1 MPLVAILRGI
11 QPNEIED
18 IGRVLIDEGF
28 WFIEVPLNSPD
39 VWESIRRLK
48 SMVPENVLIGAGT
61 VIDGRASVELAE
73 LGAVLQVT
81 PNTDVDV
88 IQAGKVAGLA
98 TFTGFMWVCWSL
110 CSSEAEVLAKLYP

>member
-1 MPLVAILRGI
+1 M
-11 QPNEIED
+11 
-18 IGRVLIDEGF
+18 
-28 WFIEVPLNSPD
+28 PLNSPD

-48 SMVPENVLIGAGT
+48 SMVSENVLIGAGT

-88 IQAGKVAGLA
+88 IQAGKAAGLA
-98 TFTGFMWVCWSL
+98 TFTGFM
-110 CSSEAEVLAKLYP
+110 